1 MYHRPS
7 MRRGRKP
14 KRADQACPSH
24 RVEAGGAPS
33 TASTPPPSAVVRELR
48 ERRNPTMHG
57 VRVEYLWYT
66 VRHRAMEAAQT
77 RMPTAAGGGVWG
89 GVREGD

>member
-7 MRRGRKP
+7 IRRGRKP

-48 ERRNPTMHG
+48 ERGDDAMQR
-57 VRVEYLWYT
+57 VRIEHLWSR
-66 VRHRAMEAAQT
+66 VR
-77 RMPTAAGGGVWG
+77 
-89 GVREGD
+89 